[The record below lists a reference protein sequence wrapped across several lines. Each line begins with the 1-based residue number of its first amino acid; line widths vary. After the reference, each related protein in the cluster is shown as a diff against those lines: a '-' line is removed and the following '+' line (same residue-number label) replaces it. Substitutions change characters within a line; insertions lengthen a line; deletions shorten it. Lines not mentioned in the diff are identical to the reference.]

1 MTSSSAKATDSARF
15 LVDLRATAVG
25 TTTVGT
31 VTGWGSCPT
40 EGDGRKEI
48 SLDLF
53 LVLSSHPGRYHQSV
67 AGLRA
72 FLYRNLPRLAPSLV
86 RMPLRSSVELI
97 SSLLRV
103 KTVALSANIVSVLRD
118 PAFFAVFGPS
128 PLYLM
133 KRSVLVPSI
142 RSLQY
147 TTSCRSIFAA
157 ATRACVILST

>member
-1 MTSSSAKATDSARF
+1 MISSSPKAIDSARF
-15 LVDLRATAVG
+15 LVDLRTTAVVITAVG
-25 TTTVGT
+25 TI
-31 VTGWGSCPT
+31 TGWGSCPK

-48 SLDLF
+48 PLDPF
-53 LVLSSHPGRYHQSV
+53 LALLSQFGRYHHRA

-86 RMPLRSSVELI
+86 HMALRSSVELI
-97 SSLLRV
+97 ASLLSV

-133 KRSVLVPSI
+133 KRRVLVPSI
-142 RSLQY
+142 RSLQH

-157 ATRACVILST
+157 ATRAFVILST